1 MQPAVKET
9 LPIVLLPLALTTVLT
24 VLIALLALG
33 FRMLPSEDKRLA
45 AGFTVTVPDNPPLAR
60 RLEAALGDWLEAP
73 QDSAPTAATAEIKR
87 PLPNAA
93 PLKPVVL
100 IDL

>member
-9 LPIVLLPLALTTVLT
+9 LPIVLLPIALTTVLT

-33 FRMLPSEDKRLA
+33 VRMLPGEDKRLA
-45 AGFTVTVPDNPPLAR
+45 AGFTVTVPDNPSLAR
-60 RLEAALGDWLEAP
+60 RLEAALGDWLQAR
-73 QDSAPTAATAEIKR
+73 QDSAPLAATAEIKR
-87 PLPNAA
+87 PIPGVA
-93 PLKPVVL
+93 PPRPVVL